1 MADDDFYAV
10 LTAAIDDLVTYGF
23 DSIERVERWS
33 EALRAAAE
41 RSMISPVTME
51 QMLRELMAAIYRR
64 MVEQGGIVKYNPG
77 IDRFTL
83 ERVKPSLRAELDRRI
98 MASANLIRLN
108 RKQAIDKTLQRF
120 QGWSTSIPKG
130 GTDVASRRETK
141 DAVRKSLAS
150 LPFEERRVLI
160 DQGHKLTASLNDI
173 LATDG
178 GAIAGRWQHHHVT
191 YPRPEHVARD
201 GDVFLIRDSWA
212 HRAGLVKPLRG
223 RGYTDDIEKPGELPL
238 CRCTYVYKYHLRE
251 LPPEML
257 TKKGREALS
266 AARQA
271 MAGMTRSDSVDDGV
285 GSLLSE
291 ARRRDPLGYL
301 RGVKAVRMVADRD
314 RWHASYQPDR
324 DEIALE
330 DKFARLP
337 PSEQLH
343 IVLHE
348 AGHRGQDVDAEAYE
362 AFKRMHLNRL
372 PFFLD
377 MANQAHLLDFQKSG
391 KVDSIAAEVFAES
404 YARHALGLDM
414 PAELKRFWKARTKV
428 AA

>member
-51 QMLRELMAAIYRR
+51 QMLRESMAAIYRR

-83 ERVKPSLRAELDRRI
+83 ERGKPSLRAELDRRI

-178 GAIAGRWQHHHVT
+178 GAIAGRWQHHH
-191 YPRPEHVARD
+191 Y
-201 GDVFLIRDSWA
+201 
-212 HRAGLVKPLRG
+212 
-223 RGYTDDIEKPGELPL
+223 
-238 CRCTYVYKYHLRE
+238 
-251 LPPEML
+251 
-257 TKKGREALS
+257 
-266 AARQA
+266 
-271 MAGMTRSDSVDDGV
+271 SDPIWC
-285 GSLLSE
+285 L
-291 ARRRDPLGYL
+291 
-301 RGVKAVRMVADRD
+301 
-314 RWHASYQPDR
+314 
-324 DEIALE
+324 
-330 DKFARLP
+330 
-337 PSEQLH
+337 
-343 IVLHE
+343 
-348 AGHRGQDVDAEAYE
+348 
-362 AFKRMHLNRL
+362 
-372 PFFLD
+372 
-377 MANQAHLLDFQKSG
+377 
-391 KVDSIAAEVFAES
+391 
-404 YARHALGLDM
+404 
-414 PAELKRFWKARTKV
+414 
-428 AA
+428 